1 MSALERGLK
10 NPTLEK
16 VEEIANTLEI
26 HPLTLLTRCYALKDN
41 ESAESLLSK
50 IESELK
56 QTTETC

>member
-56 QTTETC
+56 